1 MKKRFLIAG
10 ASAVMM
16 TLSLTVLSSKPVKA
30 AKNAVDFMTYLS
42 KNKSLT
48 KGQRSS
54 ARSAVKLL
62 KTGRLGKKPKASW
75 YNEYVDLHSNDD
87 ATSAK
92 NIKAVLPYLNSVNR
106 ARRSEGVRSLKVS
119 PLLTAASM
127 LNADYQKRGGLKHTH
142 YFKSIGLENIATQ
155 SMGLD
160 PVDTWF
166 SEKKSWNYDVKKNHS
181 LKPAKYSP
189 TWTATYDAAVEGT
202 NGYKMAG
209 HYLNL
214 INRNYR
220 VMGFANVSNTGYGNA
235 DSYLGSS
242 KGAGISVAK
251 YKALVNAWANK

>member
-1 MKKRFLIAG
+1 M
-10 ASAVMM
+10 
-16 TLSLTVLSSKPVKA
+16 
-30 AKNAVDFMTYLS
+30 
-42 KNKSLT
+42 
-48 KGQRSS
+48 
-54 ARSAVKLL
+54 
-62 KTGRLGKKPKASW
+62 
-75 YNEYVDLHSNDD
+75 
-87 ATSAK
+87 
-92 NIKAVLPYLNSVNR
+92 
-106 ARRSEGVRSLKVS
+106 
-119 PLLTAASM
+119 
-127 LNADYQKRGGLKHTH
+127 
-142 YFKSIGLENIATQ
+142 ENIATQ
-155 SMGLD
+155 SVGLD
-160 PVDTWF
+160 PVDTWL

-242 KGAGISVAK
+242 KGPGISVAK